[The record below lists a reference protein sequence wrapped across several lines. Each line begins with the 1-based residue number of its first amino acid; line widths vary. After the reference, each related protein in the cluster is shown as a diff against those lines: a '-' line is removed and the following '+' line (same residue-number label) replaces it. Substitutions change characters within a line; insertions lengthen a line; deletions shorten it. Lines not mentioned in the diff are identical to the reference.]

1 MRYQIEGG
9 STLRRTLEV
18 LQDRTRPRPFAEVR
32 RALEKEL
39 GAPLETVFASFE
51 EEAAASASL
60 AQARPLHHTF

>member
-1 MRYQIEGG
+1 M
-9 STLRRTLEV
+9 RRTLEV

-39 GAPLETVFASFE
+39 REPLEAVFASFE

-60 AQARPLHHTF
+60 AQALHLHHIF